1 MSSFI
6 LFQRSFSTTSIFES
20 AKTPLRSIQGPP
32 LPTASVALAAS
43 GFVVPACT
51 VRAIFPPEPNP
62 SPTLRTRTVLDKH
75 QTHCV
80 KSALVADEGGV
91 FFDNLEKA
99 RATHN
104 RQLGF
109 FGNEKF

>member
-1 MSSFI
+1 MSSSI
-6 LFQRSFSTTSIFES
+6 LFQRSFSTTSTFES
-20 AKTPLRSIQGPP
+20 AKTPLRSNQGLP
-32 LPTASVALAAS
+32 LPTASVALVAS
-43 GFVVPACT
+43 GFVVAPCT
-51 VRAIFPPEPNP
+51 ARAIFRLNRDLPPRSGPAP
-62 SPTLRTRTVLDKH
+62 FLDKH

-80 KSALVADEGGV
+80 KSAPVADEGGA

>member
-1 MSSFI
+1 MSSSI
-6 LFQRSFSTTSIFES
+6 LFLQSFSTTSTFES
-20 AKTPLRSIQGPP
+20 AKTPLRSNQGLP
-32 LPTASVALAAS
+32 LPTASVALVAS
-43 GFVVPACT
+43 GFVVEACT
-51 VRAIFPPEPNP
+51 ARAIFPPEPRP

-75 QTHCV
+75 QAHCV
-80 KSALVADEGGV
+80 KSVLVADEGDV

>member
-1 MSSFI
+1 MSSSI
-6 LFQRSFSTTSIFES
+6 LFQRSFSTTSTFKS
-20 AKTPLRSIQGPP
+20 AKTPLRSNQGLP
-32 LPTASVALAAS
+32 LPTASVALGAS
-43 GFVVPACT
+43 GFVSAACT
-51 VRAIFPPEPNP
+51 AWAIFPPNRDLPP
-62 SPTLRTRTVLDKH
+62 RSGPARFLDKH
-75 QTHCV
+75 QTLCV
-80 KSALVADEGGV
+80 KSALVADGGGV